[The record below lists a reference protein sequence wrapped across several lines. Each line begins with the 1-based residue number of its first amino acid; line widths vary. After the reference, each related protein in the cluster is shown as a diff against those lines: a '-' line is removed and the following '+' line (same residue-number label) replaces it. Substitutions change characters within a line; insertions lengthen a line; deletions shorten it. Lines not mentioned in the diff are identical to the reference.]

1 MLSGHGGNIYDIAHR
16 LGCEPSEII
25 DMSSNVNP
33 LGPPP
38 GLVSFLKK
46 NLNVITALP
55 EVDSDIVVQSFAE
68 RHGVDPAIVL
78 AGNGSTQFIYSIP
91 LCLSTK
97 RAMILGPTYSDYA
110 DACSMHN
117 IRFEYIIAQESQGF
131 KADINL
137 IKKQVKGF
145 DTVFICNPNNPTGTL
160 YTADEIESLC
170 RSLPNSHFIIDE
182 SYLPFVI
189 SGDTESM
196 IGRGLPNVIILN
208 SMSKIFRIS
217 GLRIGFIIASKNIIE
232 TLSRYSQPWSV
243 NALAQAAVGYL
254 MKHKVEVNS
263 FVDRTQKFI
272 ETEKKQFSE
281 KLKNASGIKLFDST
295 TSFILAKL
303 VNRLAADAIFSNLL
317 QERILIRNCSNFK
330 GLSDRFIRIS
340 LKNSD
345 TNLMLANKLLNLIL
359 YPDHSANNPVA
370 TAGRA
375 YEERASGLLNPL

>member
-1 MLSGHGGNIYDIAHR
+1 MLNGHGGNIYDIAHR

-38 GLVSFLKK
+38 GLVSFLKE
-46 NLNVITALP
+46 NLNVVTALP
-55 EVDSDIVVQSFAE
+55 EVDSDLVVHSFAE
-68 RHGVDPAIVL
+68 RYGVDPALVL

-91 LCLSTK
+91 LCLATK
-97 RAMILGPTYSDYA
+97 RAMILGPTYADYA

-117 IRFEYIIAQESQGF
+117 IHFEYFIAQESQGF

-137 IKKQVKGF
+137 IKKQLQGF

-170 RSLPNSHFIIDE
+170 RSLPNTHFIIDE

-196 IGRGLPNVIILN
+196 IARGLPNVIILN

-217 GLRIGFIIASKNIIE
+217 GLRIGFIIASINIIE
-232 TLSRYSQPWSV
+232 TLTRYSMPWSV

-254 MKHKVEVNS
+254 MEHKAEVSS
-263 FVDRTQKFI
+263 FVDRTQKLI

-281 KLKNASGIKLFDST
+281 KLKNAAGIKVFAST
-295 TSFILAKL
+295 TSFILAKSL
-303 VNRLAADAIFSNLL
+303 NRLTADAIFQNLL
-317 QERILIRNCSNFK
+317 QERILIRNCSNFM

-340 LKNSD
+340 LKNSE

-359 YPDHSANNPVA
+359 
-370 TAGRA
+370 
-375 YEERASGLLNPL
+375 